1 MKYSSTKKKSS
12 RLTILV
18 KIIHESSEYG
28 KSGSKYKELPLS
40 NPSQPP
46 PFFFFSPNTTELFSM
61 KFIHSCFDT
70 KTFWKP
76 SSEKATLFTV
86 LERIPCGHSRPTVT
100 VTSTPGCLTGTWVMH
115 KCGGAETKSSQGAL
129 KGVRIN

>member
-1 MKYSSTKKKSS
+1 MKVQNMANPALSIRSYPFQ
-12 RLTILV
+12 IQV
-18 KIIHESSEYG
+18 NP
-28 KSGSKYKELPLS
+28 PL
-40 NPSQPP
+40 
-46 PFFFFSPNTTELFSM
+46 FFFSPNTTELFSM